1 LTDNGNNDITIAA
14 TGGAANTEYD
24 LASAQNGS
32 NIDISLTGT
41 DATTDTVSLIAGTN
55 VTLTDDGSNNI
66 TINASPAVT
75 YDLLGTYNTYD
86 TILTLQGSDATSD
99 TFTLHSGS
107 GISFGQDAVNGI
119 TTIGFD
125 LSTSGAV
132 GGSGTLNTI
141 PLWTP
146 DGDTLGDSNITL
158 SQGNVGIGT
167 ATPSKE
173 LHVNGDV
180 LVTGDLEVQLDTVLQ
195 GALDVIG
202 RLEAQGQ
209 LHIQDELLDQN
220 SSSGSSDYILKST
233 GTGNVE
239 WVNPTTLPGVVSGTG
254 TAGKLPYW
262 NPDGTTLADSL
273 ITQTSDNSITIG
285 VGATATGSEAISLS
299 RSEARADYSFAHGY
313 ESITDGEFSVTLGK
327 GGYTAGDHSAAI
339 GYKGI
344 SLGQS
349 AISGGHSSSAGG
361 DGAVALGHNASA
373 GNYGVAKATS
383 TFPNDQTTFD
393 IYGIVGTV
401 AVGTFLRYGPG
412 FDVADPRI
420 EVTQFTDLGNGS
432 ATITLASGIRPIQ
445 GELLVF
451 EEQTPQRNDHQGGVA
466 LGNDAFSLGQGAV
479 ALGQDA
485 VASADFAVAIGKG
498 ATTSTQDT
506 IAMGGDST
514 KILIEALVSASSYAN
529 DTEAAAGGVAIGE
542 LYRNGNVVQIRL
554 T

>member
-1 LTDNGNNDITIAA
+1 
-14 TGGAANTEYD
+14 
-24 LASAQNGS
+24 
-32 NIDISLTGT
+32 
-41 DATTDTVSLIAGTN
+41 
-55 VTLTDDGSNNI
+55 
-66 TINASPAVT
+66 
-75 YDLLGTYNTYD
+75 LLVFEE
-86 TILTLQGSDATSD
+86 Q
-99 TFTLHSGS
+99 
-107 GISFGQDAVNGI
+107 
-119 TTIGFD
+119 
-125 LSTSGAV
+125 
-132 GGSGTLNTI
+132 
-141 PLWTP
+141 
-146 DGDTLGDSNITL
+146 
-158 SQGNVGIGT
+158 
-167 ATPSKE
+167 
-173 LHVNGDV
+173 
-180 LVTGDLEVQLDTVLQ
+180 
-195 GALDVIG
+195 
-202 RLEAQGQ
+202 
-209 LHIQDELLDQN
+209 
-220 SSSGSSDYILKST
+220 
-233 GTGNVE
+233 
-239 WVNPTTLPGVVSGTG
+239 
-254 TAGKLPYW
+254 
-262 NPDGTTLADSL
+262 
-273 ITQTSDNSITIG
+273 
-285 VGATATGSEAISLS
+285 
-299 RSEARADYSFAHGY
+299 
-313 ESITDGEFSVTLGK
+313 
-327 GGYTAGDHSAAI
+327 
-339 GYKGI
+339 I

-401 AVGTFLRYGPG
+401 AVGKFLRYGPG